1 MDLFLQLESNQLH
14 DLREIFDDHDGLSIE
29 QFVWAMLELLPGGA
43 THGRPV
49 QELVFQLSDLFQQVD
64 INGDGTMEWDEFTH
78 FFISSGMTKNEFRP
92 RLTYQYEEREDFQHH
107 IEHKLCVKQAKYIPV
122 LQKVVR
128 GLQGR
133 EPACRSHSRSCTR
146 GAAHAHLATTGGN
159 RARHPAHASVQ
170 CSCS

>member
-29 QFVWAMLELLPGGA
+29 QFVWAMLELLPSGA

-128 GLQGR
+128 GWRVGLL
-133 EPACRSHSRSCTR
+133 ASR
-146 GAAHAHLATTGGN
+146 
-159 RARHPAHASVQ
+159 P
-170 CSCS
+170 